1 MMMMTT
7 MGMIVEMM
15 TVMHTG
21 GVAVASDAT
30 FPAQLVVWP
39 DLAGLAYLCASNT
52 STPNTWPLTAQLVG
66 WPDLVGQISIA
77 ASIFCQIL
85 QIKSGCCTEV
95 LNQYKYMKC
104 NFEISSVNMII

>member
-1 MMMMTT
+1 MMSNQSLMMMMTT
-7 MGMIVEMM
+7 LSMIVEMM

-52 STPNTWPLTAQLVG
+52 STPNRWPLTAQLVG
-66 WPDLVGQISIA
+66 WTDNWTKKLHLFFVK
-77 ASIFCQIL
+77 F
-85 QIKSGCCTEV
+85 
-95 LNQYKYMKC
+95 YK
-104 NFEISSVNMII
+104 